1 MYSLIE
7 ITTNRENMKK
17 LPITET
23 QALKKGDFYKFYYFL
38 PFDTYMT
45 GFIYQGLMVTIVKDY
60 PKEADGWEL
69 VRDKKIAM
77 ISKELLKKMEKLERQ
92 NLDKMRVSIDY
103 IYTPMLTELLKY
115 GVNSRADVAYLVR
128 ELYIN
133 GMDMMGAI
141 EIFTN
146 LTQRNDLAGYFLQ
159 VATSFFEGVTV

>member
-1 MYSLIE
+1 MYTLFELSVDKE
-7 ITTNRENMKK
+7 TMKK

-23 QALKKGDFYKFYYFL
+23 QALKKGNWYKFYYFL

-45 GFIYQGLMVTIVKDY
+45 GFIYNGLMATVIY
-60 PKEADGWEL
+60 ELPEESNGWKL

-77 ISKELLKKMEKLERQ
+77 INSELLEKMYKLERN
-92 NLDKMRVSIDY
+92 NLRKMRVNIDY

-141 EIFTN
+141 EIFAN
-146 LTQRNDLAGYFLQ
+146 LTQRDDLTEYFLQ

>member
-7 ITTNRENMKK
+7 ITISKENMKK
-17 LPITET
+17 LPITAT
-23 QALKKGDFYKFYYFL
+23 QALKKGDYYKFYYFL

-60 PKEADGWEL
+60 PKEVDGWEL
-69 VRDKKIAM
+69 VRDRKIAM
-77 ISKELLKKMEKLERQ
+77 INNELLEKMEKLERH
-92 NLDKMRVSIDY
+92 NLDKMRVNIDY

-115 GVNSRADVAYLVR
+115 GVNSQADVAYLVR

-133 GMDMMGAI
+133 GMDMIGAI
-141 EIFTN
+141 EIFAN
-146 LTQRNDLAGYFLQ
+146 LTQRGDLAGYFLQ

>member
-60 PKEADGWEL
+60 PKEADRWEL

-77 ISKELLKKMEKLERQ
+77 INKELLEKMEKLERN
-92 NLDKMRVSIDY
+92 NLDKMRVNIDY
-103 IYTPMLTELLKY
+103 IYTPMLTELLKS

-141 EIFTN
+141 EIFAN
-146 LTQRNDLAGYFLQ
+146 LTQRSDLASYFLQ
-159 VATSFFEGVTV
+159 VATSFFEGMTV

>member
-69 VRDKKIAM
+69 VRDKK
-77 ISKELLKKMEKLERQ
+77 
-92 NLDKMRVSIDY
+92 
-103 IYTPMLTELLKY
+103 
-115 GVNSRADVAYLVR
+115 NSHD
-128 ELYIN
+128 
-133 GMDMMGAI
+133 
-141 EIFTN
+141 
-146 LTQRNDLAGYFLQ
+146 QQ
-159 VATSFFEGVTV
+159 